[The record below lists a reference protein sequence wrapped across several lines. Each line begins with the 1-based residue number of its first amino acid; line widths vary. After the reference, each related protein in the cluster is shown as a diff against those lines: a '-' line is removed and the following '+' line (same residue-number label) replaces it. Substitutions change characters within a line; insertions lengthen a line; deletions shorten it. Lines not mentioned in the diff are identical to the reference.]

1 LLDEQTLNPGSEIS
15 SMHART
21 IRSRIIRSVASAVAT
36 ALITATA
43 ALAQGSSTSYSIGAN
58 AGLVIPISDLGD
70 FTSSGYTIAATLGM
84 HQALAPIAFRVEGSF
99 TELPWKD
106 NLAQGAKRRIYG
118 FALDGMY
125 NLGTASS
132 SGGLYLTG
140 GLGYFGSKDSDFQTP
155 FGNTET
161 STNWDFGLNAGL
173 GYYLPL
179 SGFTVYFEGRYR
191 NIFSSTNQVMFP
203 ITVGV
208 AF

>member
-1 LLDEQTLNPGSEIS
+1 
-15 SMHART
+15 MHAST
-21 IRSRIIRSVASAVAT
+21 IRSRTIRFLGFAVA
-36 ALITATA
+36 AILFGGSA
-43 ALAQGSSTSYSIGAN
+43 AQAQGSSASYAIGAN
-58 AGLVIPISDLGD
+58 AGLVIPVSDLAD

-84 HQALAPIAFRVEGSF
+84 HQSLSPVSFRFEGSF

-106 NLAQGAKRRIYG
+106 NIAQGAKRNIYG
-118 FALDGMY
+118 FAVDGMY
-125 NLGTASS
+125 NLGTASTN
-132 SGGLYLTG
+132 GGLYLTG
-140 GLGYFGSKDSDFQTP
+140 GLGYFGSKDSNLP
-155 FGNTET
+155 GLFGGTAET

-191 NIFSSTNQVMFP
+191 NVFSNTNQVMFP